1 MRAAMHSIQSEKPY
15 VVHVVLIQSVGSYG
29 EKDVVWR
36 QATDMFKHDVL
47 QSTPALTVWCSLK
60 AQPETGAR

>member
-29 EKDVVWR
+29 EKDVV
-36 QATDMFKHDVL
+36 
-47 QSTPALTVWCSLK
+47 
-60 AQPETGAR
+60 